1 MNYFTKLTLSS
12 NKEERGETHLADR
25 RNTLNNNE
33 EHGRSRLEESGAW
46 VTGQLRDVNSRVASV
61 HINSI
66 RAFQLEHLLT
76 KAHSVS
82 VETASDEDN
91 FGVLRCILVGARH
104 GKVERVATII
114 QVGRHTAISRTLFV
128 VIPRVPL
135 LRISTTSPLIVGEV
149 GVGVGTGDEDGGVG
163 KEDGGGVIH
172 SFVGRGRKTSSVPSR
187 AFGSRV
193 IVQGG
198 HVERVLT
205 VRFYDEEN

>member
-1 MNYFTKLTLSS
+1 M
-12 NKEERGETHLADR
+12 
-25 RNTLNNNE
+25 
-33 EHGRSRLEESGAW
+33 EESGAGI
-46 VTGQLRDVNSRVASV
+46 TRQLRDVNSRVASV

-82 VETASDEDN
+82 VETASDEDD
-91 FGVLRCILVGARH
+91 FGVFRCILIGTGH
-104 GKVERVATII
+104 GKVERVTTII

-135 LRISTTSPLIVGEV
+135 LRISTTAPLIVGEV
-149 GVGVGTGDEDGGVG
+149 GVGVGTGDEDGGVR
-163 KEDGGGVIH
+163 KEDSGGVVH
-172 SFVGRGRKTSSVPSR
+172 SFVGRGRKASSVPSR
-187 AFGSRV
+187 ALGSRV
-193 IVQGG
+193 IVQSG